1 MMLEKIIKEDL
12 RLNNIFETLVF
23 NRAKWCRV
31 IHIAD
36 LIKWD
41 NALALSVCQ
50 FKTSSAW
57 LGLLRFP
64 SSPTSVGIM

>member
-1 MMLEKIIKEDL
+1 MLEEIIKEDL

-41 NALALSVCQ
+41 NAL
-50 FKTSSAW
+50 
-57 LGLLRFP
+57 LLLLLFSR
-64 SSPTSVGIM
+64 VQ